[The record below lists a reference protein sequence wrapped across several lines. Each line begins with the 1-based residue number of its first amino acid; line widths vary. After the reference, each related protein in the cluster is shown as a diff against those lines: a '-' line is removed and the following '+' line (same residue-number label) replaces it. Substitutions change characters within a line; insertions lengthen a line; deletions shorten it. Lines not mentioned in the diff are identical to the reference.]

1 MAVYCQEINRE
12 KDYNRSWFVSKVSEV
27 LACIQILTSD
37 GIFTDG
43 IFLPVVKNI
52 YLPKTL
58 AEDLSQVDKPPHI
71 NNYCMRFFR

>member
-12 KDYNRSWFVSKVSEV
+12 KDYNRSWFVLKVSEV
-27 LACIQILTSD
+27 LACFQILTS
-37 GIFTDG
+37 DG